1 MGRTGGFILG
11 LLGVILPG
19 YIDYISNGAMELS
32 CQGLF
37 YKLLY
42 GSAIETKYEL
52 ISQDW
57 ITEAYWTVNT
67 VFYLYLASLALA
79 ILGIIVILANDR
91 IGAIILLL
99 AGIVSL
105 GWLALSYT
113 NNIVTGIPIPVGS
126 ILLILAGLIGMRD

>member
-1 MGRTGGFILG
+1 MGRRGGFVLG
-11 LLGVILPG
+11 LLGFILPG
-19 YIDYISNGAMELS
+19 YIDYISNGPMELS

-57 ITEAYWTVNT
+57 LTQTYWTVNT

-79 ILGIIVILANDR
+79 ILGIIVILGSDR
-91 IGAIILLL
+91 IGAILLLL

-105 GWLALSYT
+105 GWLAISYT
-113 NNIVTGIPIPVGS
+113 NNILSGYPIPVGA

>member
-42 GSAIETKYEL
+42 GSAIETKFEL

-79 ILGIIVILANDR
+79 ILGIIVILGSER
-91 IGAIILLL
+91 IGAILLIL

-105 GWLALSYT
+105 GWLAISYT
-113 NNIVTGIPIPVGS
+113 DNILIGIPIPIGS

>member
-19 YIDYISNGAMELS
+19 YVDYISNGAMELS
-32 CQGLF
+32 FQGLF

-79 ILGIIVILANDR
+79 ILGIFVILANDR
-91 IGAIILLL
+91 IGAYLLIL

-113 NNIVTGIPIPVGS
+113 ENIVTGIPIPIGS